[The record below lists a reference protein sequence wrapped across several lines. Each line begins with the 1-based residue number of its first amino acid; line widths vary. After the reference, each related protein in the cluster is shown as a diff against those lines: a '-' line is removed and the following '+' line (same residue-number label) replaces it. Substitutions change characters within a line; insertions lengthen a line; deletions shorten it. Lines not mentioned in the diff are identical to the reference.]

1 MEPRRAK
8 SVASWI
14 CGEIGDRGGGLIL
27 SGIGG
32 GGVGEIAGRV
42 IVGFRCGIGGRGGDG
57 GGASLFGGRFG
68 GTVGE
73 RWTLVG
79 H

>member
-1 MEPRRAK
+1 MK
-8 SVASWI
+8 SVASLI

-32 GGVGEIAGRV
+32 GVGEMCGRV
-42 IVGFRCGIGGRGGDG
+42 MVGFRRGIGGTGGGGDG
-57 GGASLFGGRFG
+57 GAASLFGGRFG
-68 GTVGE
+68 GTVAKGFI
-73 RWTLVG
+73 WSGSTK